1 MSEIKEMA
9 GLSLEELWVLLKTE
23 QDGEHLSIQSLGFKH
38 NSADIH
44 IYMCMKVVCNKTS
57 KPGSLIQCMD
67 SISWIGNRKE
77 MKVVSACLLRF
88 LKH

>member
-1 MSEIKEMA
+1 MA
-9 GLSLEELWVLLKTE
+9 RMSLEKLWVLLKTE

-44 IYMCMKVVCNKTS
+44 ILVCIQVVCNETVQTRKF
-57 KPGSLIQCMD
+57 D
-67 SISWIGNRKE
+67 SVHGFYFLDWEQEGNE
-77 MKVVSACLLRF
+77 DSSCLLRF